1 MTELGNIKEMSEQ
14 EIREHIVVK
23 VKDWKSKLSKL
34 ADGKNAVSVKLVC
47 VQLDVS
53 EQEEVE
59 LLEKE
64 FEKTEKDVSERI
76 EALLKKD
83 RELGLYSLALSKIRI
98 IFAFQRCLPGS

>member
-34 ADGKNAVSVKLVC
+34 ADEKNAVSVKLVC

-53 EQEEVE
+53 
-59 LLEKE
+59 
-64 FEKTEKDVSERI
+64 
-76 EALLKKD
+76 
-83 RELGLYSLALSKIRI
+83 
-98 IFAFQRCLPGS
+98 